1 MSYTKSK
8 HFIKSKLREETSLV
22 SAQSEFERDDD
33 DPLSIRSLSITSL
46 GIIFAL
52 LTFLLPSISILI
64 GRPFSL
70 GNEII
75 FNHNFEKDDDDPLSI
90 RSLSIT
96 SLGIIFAFLTIFLP
110 SISILIGRPLSQGNE
125 IIHNHD
131 FKKDGP

>member
-8 HFIKSKLREETSLV
+8 HFIKSKSSEESSL
-22 SAQSEFERDDD
+22 SFSQSDFER
-33 DPLSIRSLSITSL
+33 
-46 GIIFAL
+46 
-52 LTFLLPSISILI
+52 
-64 GRPFSL
+64 
-70 GNEII
+70 
-75 FNHNFEKDDDDPLSI
+75 DDDDPLSI

-125 IIHNHD
+125 IIQNHD

>member
-8 HFIKSKLREETSLV
+8 QFIQSKSSEESSHG
-22 SAQSEFERDDD
+22 SARSDFERDDD
-33 DPLSIRSLSITSL
+33 DPLSV
-46 GIIFAL
+46 
-52 LTFLLPSISILI
+52 
-64 GRPFSL
+64 
-70 GNEII
+70 
-75 FNHNFEKDDDDPLSI
+75 

-110 SISILIGRPLSQGNE
+110 SISVLIGIPPSQGNE

>member
-8 HFIKSKLREETSLV
+8 QFIQSKSSEES
-22 SAQSEFERDDD
+22 SYGSDRSDFERDDD
-33 DPLSIRSLSITSL
+33 DPLSIRSLSV
-46 GIIFAL
+46 
-52 LTFLLPSISILI
+52 
-64 GRPFSL
+64 
-70 GNEII
+70 
-75 FNHNFEKDDDDPLSI
+75 
-90 RSLSIT
+90 T